1 MASITS
7 KTTHVAPYWGKSSD
21 LKPGLNQL
29 GIRNVSEY
37 MFTTLLPGLN
47 NVSQRIRYYSFYC
60 WILTEFYKG
69 KEKASEK
76 EFQVFLRRCELL
88 MAMICSWR
96 DDTTG
101 IPGINYAISLRDFET
116 SPYSLQKGI
125 YKEDGTTRGSYWAN
139 PGGIF
144 RQYYSASLEEIA
156 IIGLNANGNFYNATN
171 DEGIVNGRILGDAFA
186 SSLLPKTRSKFL
198 EIVKS
203 GKVSKEQLKAL
214 APLFNMKAPIKAPKE
229 TGLLIEML
237 LQKDRP
243 KNLEDNYKNRRNT
256 IRYALQYID
265 EKGDK
270 LDGINFSKYM
280 YEQYRSNRFTDFTAW
295 GWYAYFLDDNWQYQ
309 TTILLENLLTKL
321 RKISPSWIP
330 VEEIADSLS
339 SEIISA
345 LSLDQNYTL
354 KDVINNLDRIKS
366 KKNEMADAVL
376 NLLFYYR
383 ENKDNLDVSDI
394 HYKEIGATRDNHCK
408 YMQKILQ
415 YKNESFY
422 VYLKSIFRE
431 DIIYRHYLVSFTKM
445 RQTGLATQKFSFE
458 NGKIRFLDGWEST
471 HTSPRIDTLC
481 SFLQDLDL
489 ITADNEL
496 TKLGAKTLKQLQNED
511 N

>member
-186 SSLLPKTRSKFL
+186 SSLFRS
-198 EIVKS
+198 
-203 GKVSKEQLKAL
+203 
-214 APLFNMKAPIKAPKE
+214 
-229 TGLLIEML
+229 
-237 LQKDRP
+237 
-243 KNLEDNYKNRRNT
+243 
-256 IRYALQYID
+256 
-265 EKGDK
+265 
-270 LDGINFSKYM
+270 
-280 YEQYRSNRFTDFTAW
+280 
-295 GWYAYFLDDNWQYQ
+295 
-309 TTILLENLLTKL
+309 
-321 RKISPSWIP
+321 
-330 VEEIADSLS
+330 
-339 SEIISA
+339 
-345 LSLDQNYTL
+345 
-354 KDVINNLDRIKS
+354 
-366 KKNEMADAVL
+366 
-376 NLLFYYR
+376 
-383 ENKDNLDVSDI
+383 
-394 HYKEIGATRDNHCK
+394 
-408 YMQKILQ
+408 
-415 YKNESFY
+415 
-422 VYLKSIFRE
+422 
-431 DIIYRHYLVSFTKM
+431 
-445 RQTGLATQKFSFE
+445 
-458 NGKIRFLDGWEST
+458 
-471 HTSPRIDTLC
+471 
-481 SFLQDLDL
+481 
-489 ITADNEL
+489 
-496 TKLGAKTLKQLQNED
+496 
-511 N
+511 